1 MKQKSILFLVA
12 VCSFAGSVEAW
23 GQTDEE
29 IAQASVEHP
38 LDMSS
43 RIVNPSFDGGDV
55 TTGWEGTAFKTVG
68 GKALAQHTG
77 CFYKTYQTLTNLPKG
92 VYAVGVKAFYRPGSV
107 SEAYS
112 RYQIQEE
119 TLHMAVLYANSK
131 SGFKHVGL
139 KSIYDDGQ
147 EKKQAVGAETSFR
160 DIEDNKIKYMP
171 ANLAAADHYFHEL
184 GAYDNTLVIGFVDD
198 SLTIGVDKSSFYI
211 DGDWSVFDDFSL
223 TYYGTGDDAARV
235 WRNQVL
241 SEHDTDAEY
250 QVSPV
255 AWDRYL
261 KAVNTLR
268 AAIAFEDVSA
278 AVSALGKAHDDLVKN
293 ERLWSSLKYFAEE
306 YDVRAKSGSFDDE
319 ASQAMLAVIAEVNAA
334 IEAMTMDNDE
344 QDSLY
349 DRLMDAYDD
358 MMKKPKDGADMTF
371 LLEDPGF
378 ENFGGGWYFN
388 YSGTGNVGVA
398 GTNENLC
405 FEAWNCPS
413 FDIHQYIYDA
423 PLGVYEVQVQGFY
436 RYLRDTPSWTAYKNQ
451 RVNYVKPGG
460 APVYVYINDSKT
472 PLMNIFDEKVPAGD
486 YYVTDPSLL
495 YPDNLPPT
503 YDDEGYWYPNEMYNS
518 AIAFSNGL
526 YKQSAFGV
534 VASEYSIMDV
544 GIVGKTNQG
553 GDSWAIWDNFRLIYH
568 GYKADVVKPVLEE
581 TIAEAQRLFA
591 LLMGRS
597 EHAGLTSAVNEAVK
611 ALETDDGETMF
622 NALADLYPVMSLAT
636 ESCIL
641 FAEAEMEHPVADLVS
656 VVSEYEMKPIEKAV
670 IEKGKLLSQQ
680 IADCSL
686 YENEDLDKMRKD
698 ISDMINQIL
707 LSGAAYEQLG
717 NALNQLS
724 IALTAATE
732 VIGDDSQVS
741 EAKKVYVDALAHYSA
756 GQYDNEAAS
765 AKIDELKELTDRL
778 NSLTM
783 GVAGIVADGSTIEF
797 YTVDGRRIE
806 RAVKGV
812 VVMKMTRA
820 DGSVL
825 VRKLNMK

>member
-12 VCSFAGSVEAW
+12 VYSFAGSVEAW

-29 IAQASVEHP
+29 IAQATVEHP

-77 CFYKTYQTLTNLPKG
+77 CFYETYQTLTNLPKG

-119 TLHMAVLYANSK
+119 TLHMAMLYAATK
-131 SGFKHVGL
+131 SGFKFVRL
-139 KSIYDDGQ
+139 KSIYDEGQ
-147 EKKQAVGAETSFR
+147 SKKQGVGSETSFR

-184 GAYDNTLVIGFVDD
+184 GAYDNTLLIGFVDD

-211 DGDWSVFDDFSL
+211 DADWSVFDDFSL
-223 TYYGTGDDAARV
+223 TYYGKGEDAARV
-235 WRNQVL
+235 WRDQIL

-250 QVSPV
+250 KASPV
-255 AWDRYL
+255 VWERYV
-261 KAVNTLR
+261 KAIDALR
-268 AAIAFEDVSA
+268 AAVTFEDVNA
-278 AVSALGKAHDDLVKN
+278 AVVAVDKAHDDLIRN
-293 ERLWSSLKYFAEE
+293 EGLWRSLRYLVE
-306 YDVRAKSGSFDDE
+306 DCTVRANSGSFDEE
-319 ASQAMLAVIAEVNAA
+319 ASQAMLAAIAEANAA
-334 IEAMTMDNDE
+334 IEAMTMDVDE

-349 DRLMDAYDD
+349 DRLFDVYSE

-378 ENFGGGWYFN
+378 ENFGGGWYFD

-413 FDIHQYIYDA
+413 FNIHQYIYDV

-436 RYLRDTPSWTAYKNQ
+436 RYLRDNPSWTAYKNQ
-451 RVNYVKPGG
+451 RVSYVKPGG

-472 PLMNIFDEKVPAGD
+472 PLMNIFDEKMPAGE

-495 YPDNLPPT
+495 FPDNLPPT

-518 AIAFSNGL
+518 AIAFTNGL

-534 VASEYSIMDV
+534 VASVYDMLDV
-544 GIVGKTNQG
+544 GIVGKTSQG
-553 GDSWAIWDNFRLIYH
+553 NDSWAIWDNFRLIYH
-568 GYKADVVKPVLEE
+568 GYKADVVKPVLEN
-581 TIAEAQRLFA
+581 TVAEARKL
-591 LLMGRS
+591 LGRLMGCS
-597 EHAGLTSAVNEAVK
+597 EHAGLAFTINEAVK
-611 ALETDDGETMF
+611 ALETEDGETMF
-622 NALADLYPVMSLAT
+622 NALADLYPIMSLAT
-636 ESCIL
+636 ESSAL
-641 FAEAEMEHPVADLVS
+641 FTEAQMEHPVADLVS

-741 EAKKVYVDALAHYSA
+741 DAKKVYVDALAHYSA

>member
-1 MKQKSILFLVA
+1 MKKKSILFLVA
-12 VCSFAGSVEAW
+12 VYSFAGSVEAW

-43 RIVNPSFDGGDV
+43 RIVNASFDGGDV

-77 CFYKTYQTLTNLPKG
+77 CFYETYQTLTNLPKG
-92 VYAVGVKAFYRPGSV
+92 VYAVGVKAFYRPGNV

-112 RYQIQEE
+112 RYQIHEE

-184 GAYDNTLVIGFVDD
+184 GVYDNTLVIGFVDD

-211 DGDWSVFDDFSL
+211 DADWSVFDDFSL

-250 QVSPV
+250 RVSPV
-255 AWDRYL
+255 AWERYI
-261 KAVNTLR
+261 KAIDALR
-268 AAIAFEDVSA
+268 AAVTFDEVRA
-278 AVSALGKAHDDLVKN
+278 AVATVDKAYDDLIRN
-293 ERLWSSLKYFAEE
+293 EGLWSSLKYFAEE

-349 DRLMDAYDD
+349 RRLLDAYDD

-472 PLMNIFDEKVPAGD
+472 PLMNIFDEKVPAGE
-486 YYVTDPSLL
+486 YYVTAPELL
-495 YPDNLPPT
+495 FPDNLPPT
-503 YDDEGYWYPNEMYNS
+503 NDDEGYWYPNEMYNS

-526 YKQSAFGV
+526 YKQSAFGI
-534 VASEYSIMDV
+534 VASKYDMLNV

-568 GYKADVVKPVLEE
+568 GYKADVVKPVLEK
-581 TIAEAQRLFA
+581 TVADGQNLLAN
-591 LLMGRS
+591 LMGRT
-597 EHAGLTSAVNEAVK
+597 EHQALAAGIDKAVK
-611 ALETDDGETMF
+611 AMETEEGEAMF
-622 NALADLYPVMSLAT
+622 NALAELYTVMSIATDSRDVFSDTNLETIVGELA
-636 ESCIL
+636 SL
-641 FAEAEMEHPVADLVS
+641 
-656 VVSEYEMKPIEKAV
+656 VSEYDMKPIEKAV
-670 IEKGKLLSQQ
+670 IEKGKLLLQQ
-680 IADCSL
+680 ITDCSL
-686 YENEDLDKMRKD
+686 YETDDQEQMRQDIVNMLNE
-698 ISDMINQIL
+698 IL
-707 LSGAAYEQLG
+707 HSGAAYEQLG

-724 IALTAATE
+724 IALMAAGE
-732 VIGDDSQVS
+732 VLGEDAQVS
-741 EAKKVYVDALAHYSA
+741 AAKKMYVDALAHYSA
-756 GQYDNEAAS
+756 GQYDQETAT
-765 AKIDELKELTDRL
+765 AKVDELKSLADRL
-778 NSLTM
+778 NTLMM
-783 GVAGIVADGSTIEF
+783 GVAGIIADGASIEF
-797 YTVDGRRIE
+797 YTVDGRRLE
-806 RAVKGV
+806 RAQKGV
-812 VVMKMTRA
+812 IVMKMTRA
-820 DGSVL
+820 DGSTV
-825 VRKLNMK
+825 VRKLNVK

>member
-12 VCSFAGSVEAW
+12 ICSLAGSVEAW

-77 CFYKTYQTLTNLPKG
+77 CFYETYQTLTNLPKG

-119 TLHMAVLYANSK
+119 TLHMAMLYAYSK
-131 SGFKHVGL
+131 SGYKTVRL
-139 KSIYDDGQ
+139 KSIYDEGQ
-147 EKKQAVGAETSFR
+147 SKKQGVGSETSFR

-211 DGDWSVFDDFSL
+211 DADWSVFDDFSL

-235 WRNQVL
+235 WRDQIL

-250 QVSPV
+250 KASPV
-255 AWDRYL
+255 VWERYV
-261 KAVNTLR
+261 KAIDALR
-268 AAIAFEDVSA
+268 AAVTFEDVNA
-278 AVSALGKAHDDLVKN
+278 AVVAVDKAHDDLIRN
-293 ERLWSSLKYFAEE
+293 EGLWRSLRYLVE
-306 YDVRAKSGSFDDE
+306 DCTVRANSGSFDEE
-319 ASQAMLAVIAEVNAA
+319 ASQAMLAAIAEANAA
-334 IEAMTMDNDE
+334 IEAMTMDVDE

-349 DRLMDAYDD
+349 DRLLDVYSE

-413 FDIHQYIYDA
+413 FNIHQYIYDV

-436 RYLRDTPSWTAYKNQ
+436 RYLRDNPSWTAYKNQ
-451 RVNYVKPGG
+451 RVSYVKPGG

-472 PLMNIFDEKVPAGD
+472 PLMNIFDEKVPAGE

-495 YPDNLPPT
+495 FPDNLPPT

-534 VASEYSIMDV
+534 VAYEYAIMDV

-568 GYKADVVKPVLEE
+568 GYKADVVKPVLEN
-581 TIAEAQRLFA
+581 TVAEARKL
-591 LLMGRS
+591 LGRLMGCS
-597 EHAGLTSAVNEAVK
+597 EHAGLAFTINEAVK
-611 ALETDDGETMF
+611 ALETEDGETMF

-636 ESCIL
+636 ESSDL
-641 FAEAEMEHPVADLVS
+641 FTEAQMEHPVADLVS

-670 IEKGKLLSQQ
+670 IEKGRQLSQQ

-686 YENEDLDKMRKD
+686 YENDDLEKMRKD

-741 EAKKVYVDALAHYSA
+741 DAKKVYVDALAHYSA

-765 AKIDELKELTDRL
+765 AKIDELKELADRL

-783 GVAGIVADGSTIEF
+783 GVAGIMADGSTIEF

-806 RAVKGV
+806 QVQKGV
-812 VVMKMTRA
+812 IVMKMTRA

-825 VRKLNMK
+825 VRKVNVK

>member
-12 VCSFAGSVEAW
+12 ICSLAGSVEAW

-77 CFYKTYQTLTNLPKG
+77 CFYETYQTLTNLPKG

-119 TLHMAVLYANSK
+119 TLHMAMLYAYSK
-131 SGFKHVGL
+131 SGYKTVRL
-139 KSIYDDGQ
+139 KSIYDEGQ
-147 EKKQAVGAETSFR
+147 SKKQGVGSETSFR

-211 DGDWSVFDDFSL
+211 DADWSVFDDFSL

-235 WRNQVL
+235 WRDQIL

-250 QVSPV
+250 KASPV
-255 AWDRYL
+255 VWERYV
-261 KAVNTLR
+261 KAIDALR
-268 AAIAFEDVSA
+268 AAVTFEDVNA
-278 AVSALGKAHDDLVKN
+278 AVVAVDKAHDDLIRN
-293 ERLWSSLKYFAEE
+293 EGLWRSLRYLVE
-306 YDVRAKSGSFDDE
+306 DCTVRANSGSFDEE
-319 ASQAMLAVIAEVNAA
+319 ASQAMLAAIAEANAA
-334 IEAMTMDNDE
+334 IEAMTMDVDE

-349 DRLMDAYDD
+349 DRLLDVYSE

-413 FDIHQYIYDA
+413 FNIHQYIYDV

-436 RYLRDTPSWTAYKNQ
+436 RYLRDNPSWTAYKNQ
-451 RVNYVKPGG
+451 RVSYVKPGG

-472 PLMNIFDEKVPAGD
+472 PLMNIFDEKVPAGE

-495 YPDNLPPT
+495 FPDNLPPT

-518 AIAFSNGL
+518 AIAFTNGL

-534 VASEYSIMDV
+534 VASVYDMLDV
-544 GIVGKTNQG
+544 GIVGKTSQG
-553 GDSWAIWDNFRLIYH
+553 NDSWAIWDNFRLIFH
-568 GYKADVVKPVLEE
+568 GYKADVVKPVLEN
-581 TIAEAQRLFA
+581 TVAEARKL
-591 LLMGRS
+591 LGRLMGCS
-597 EHAGLTSAVNEAVK
+597 EHAGLAFTINEAVK
-611 ALETDDGETMF
+611 ALETEDGETMF

-636 ESCIL
+636 ESSDL
-641 FAEAEMEHPVADLVS
+641 FTEAQMEHPVADLVS

-670 IEKGKLLSQQ
+670 IEKGRQLSQQ

-686 YENEDLDKMRKD
+686 YENDDLEKMRKD

-741 EAKKVYVDALAHYSA
+741 DAKKVYVDALAHYSA

-765 AKIDELKELTDRL
+765 AKIDELKELADRL

-783 GVAGIVADGSTIEF
+783 GVAGIMADGSTIEF

-806 RAVKGV
+806 QVQKGV
-812 VVMKMTRA
+812 IVMKMTRA

-825 VRKLNMK
+825 VRKVNVK

>member
-12 VCSFAGSVEAW
+12 VYSFAGSVEAW

-43 RIVNPSFDGGDV
+43 RIVNASFDGGDV

-77 CFYKTYQTLTNLPKG
+77 CFYETYQTLTNLPKG
-92 VYAVGVKAFYRPGSV
+92 VYAVGVKAFYRPGNV

-112 RYQIQEE
+112 RYQIHEE

-184 GAYDNTLVIGFVDD
+184 GVYDNTLVIGFVDD

-211 DGDWSVFDDFSL
+211 DADWSVFDDFSL
-223 TYYGTGDDAARV
+223 TYYGKGEDAARV
-235 WRNQVL
+235 WRDQIL

-250 QVSPV
+250 KASPV
-255 AWDRYL
+255 VWERYV
-261 KAVNTLR
+261 KAIDALR
-268 AAIAFEDVSA
+268 AAVTFEDVNA
-278 AVSALGKAHDDLVKN
+278 AVVAVDKAHDDLIRN
-293 ERLWSSLKYFAEE
+293 EGLWRSLRYLVE
-306 YDVRAKSGSFDDE
+306 DCTVRANSGSFDEE
-319 ASQAMLAVIAEVNAA
+319 ASQAMLAAIAEANAA
-334 IEAMTMDNDE
+334 IEAMTMDVDE

-349 DRLMDAYDD
+349 DRLFDVYSE

-378 ENFGGGWYFN
+378 ENFGGGWYFD

-413 FDIHQYIYDA
+413 FNIHQYIYDV

-436 RYLRDTPSWTAYKNQ
+436 RYLRDNPSWTAYKNQ

-472 PLMNIFDEKVPAGD
+472 PLMNIFDEKVPAGE

-495 YPDNLPPT
+495 FPDNLPPT

-526 YKQSAFGV
+526 YKQSAFGI
-534 VASEYSIMDV
+534 VASVYDMLDV

-568 GYKADVVKPVLEE
+568 GYKADVVKPVLEN
-581 TIAEAQRLFA
+581 TVAEARKL
-591 LLMGRS
+591 LGRLMGCS
-597 EHAGLTSAVNEAVK
+597 EHAGLAFTINEAVK
-611 ALETDDGETMF
+611 ALETEDGETMF
-622 NALADLYPVMSLAT
+622 NALADLYPIMSLAT
-636 ESCIL
+636 ESSAL
-641 FAEAEMEHPVADLVS
+641 FTEAQMEHPVADLVS
-656 VVSEYEMKPIEKAV
+656 VVSEYEMKPIGKAV
-670 IEKGKLLSQQ
+670 IEKGRQLSQQ

-686 YENEDLDKMRKD
+686 YENDDLEKMRKD

-707 LSGAAYEQLG
+707 LSGAAYELLG

-741 EAKKVYVDALAHYSA
+741 DAKKVYVDALAHYSA

-765 AKIDELKELTDRL
+765 AKIDELKELADRL

-797 YTVDGRRIE
+797 YTVDGRHIE